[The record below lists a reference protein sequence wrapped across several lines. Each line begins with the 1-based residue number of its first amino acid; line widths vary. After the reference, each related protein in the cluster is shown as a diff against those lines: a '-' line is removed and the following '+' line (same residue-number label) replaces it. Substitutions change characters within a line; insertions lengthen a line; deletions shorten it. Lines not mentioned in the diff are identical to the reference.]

1 LVEILR
7 VLLMDA
13 KVVILDEP
21 TSALAPQE
29 VEALLDV
36 IRRLRGDGLG
46 IALITHKL
54 AETRAVADRLTVLRH
69 GVMSLSDAHPD
80 DHTDAELV

>member
-1 LVEILR
+1 MVRARYKRSVAPVPGGAEGAEKYGLAVNPDAVGAGTSPIAERQLVEILR

-29 VEALLDV
+29 VA
-36 IRRLRGDGLG
+36 
-46 IALITHKL
+46 T
-54 AETRAVADRLTVLRH
+54 
-69 GVMSLSDAHPD
+69 PC
-80 DHTDAELV
+80 